1 MRIADCGLRN
11 GTCWLTVNAL
21 VAIGAIA
28 LDSRAPANEPQ
39 FALETHRGHVV
50 FLHEALARRFG
61 ITTVPEAAERTLA
74 LEKADG
80 TLIPIVE
87 DVRGRAFRTDERL
100 RQPEVEVL
108 ARRHRGSP
116 AIQVIRL
123 YEVAKDEVAKDGK
136 YELDYWCDV
145 CAISMVELK
154 PCECCQAETVLRRR
168 KVESPP

>member
-1 MRIADCGLRN
+1 MRIAECGLRS
-11 GTCWLTVNAL
+11 GMHWLLVTGAL
-21 VAIGAIA
+21 VASGAM
-28 LDSRAPANEPQ
+28 APAEEPQ

-50 FLHEALARRFG
+50 FLHEALAKRFG

-80 TLIPIVE
+80 TLVPIVE
-87 DVRGRAFRTDERL
+87 DVRGRAFRADERL

-108 ARRHRGSP
+108 ARRHLGSP

-123 YEVAKDEVAKDGK
+123 FEVAKEGK

-168 KVESPP
+168 KVEPIP

>member
-1 MRIADCGLRN
+1 MRSADCGMRS
-11 GTCWLTVNAL
+11 GMRWL
-21 VAIGAIA
+21 AIA
-28 LDSRAPANEPQ
+28 VALASGPFGLADEPQ

-87 DVRGRAFRTDERL
+87 DVRGRAFRADERL
-100 RQPEVEVL
+100 RKAEVEML

-123 YEVAKDEVAKDGK
+123 FEIAKDGK

-145 CAISMVELK
+145 CSISMVELK

-168 KVESPP
+168 KVEPAP

>member
-1 MRIADCGLRN
+1 MRSADCGVRN
-11 GTCWLTVNAL
+11 AMGWLATCAL
-21 VAIGAIA
+21 VASGTLAHA
-28 LDSRAPANEPQ
+28 EEPQ

-87 DVRGRAFRTDERL
+87 DVRGRAFRADERL
-100 RQPEVEVL
+100 RKAEVEVL
-108 ARRHRGSP
+108 ARRHHGSP

-123 YEVAKDEVAKDGK
+123 FEIAKDGK

-145 CAISMVELK
+145 CSISMVELK
-154 PCECCQAETVLRRR
+154 PCECCQAETVLRRQ
-168 KVESPP
+168 KVAPTPSPSAP

>member
-1 MRIADCGLRN
+1 MRNAECGMWS
-11 GTCWLTVNAL
+11 GMCWLLVAGAL
-21 VAIGAIA
+21 VASGV
-28 LDSRAPANEPQ
+28 LAPADEPQ

-50 FLHEALARRFG
+50 FLHEALTRRFG

-87 DVRGRAFRTDERL
+87 DVRGRAFRADERL

-123 YEVAKDEVAKDGK
+123 YEAAKDGK

-154 PCECCQAETVLRRR
+154 PCECCQAETVFRRR
-168 KVESPP
+168 KVESAP

>member
-1 MRIADCGLRN
+1 MRNAECGMRS
-11 GTCWLTVNAL
+11 GMCWLLVAGAL
-21 VAIGAIA
+21 VASGVLA
-28 LDSRAPANEPQ
+28 LADEPQ

-87 DVRGRAFRTDERL
+87 DVRGRAFRADERL

-123 YEVAKDEVAKDGK
+123 FEVAKDVK

-168 KVESPP
+168 KVESAP

>member
-1 MRIADCGLRN
+1 MRNAECGMRSGLR
-11 GTCWLTVNAL
+11 WLIMASAL
-21 VAIGAIA
+21 AIGAIGLA
-28 LDSRAPANEPQ
+28 DEPQ

-50 FLHEALARRFG
+50 YLNEALAKRFG
-61 ITTVPEAAERTLA
+61 ITTVAEAAERTLA

-80 TLIPIVE
+80 ALIPIVE
-87 DVRGRAFRTDERL
+87 DVRGRAFRADERL

-123 YEVAKDEVAKDGK
+123 YEVAKDVK

-154 PCECCQAETVLRRR
+154 PCECCQAETILRRR
-168 KVESPP
+168 KVEP

>member
-1 MRIADCGLRN
+1 MCIADCGLRSW
-11 GTCWLTVNAL
+11 GRWLAL
-21 VAIGAIA
+21 VSALIAIA
-28 LDSRAPANEPQ
+28 DPAPADEPQ

-50 FLHEALARRFG
+50 FLHEALGKRFG
-61 ITTVPEAAERTLA
+61 ITTVPEAADRTLA

-80 TLIPIVE
+80 ALIPIVE
-87 DVRGRAFRTDERL
+87 DVRGRAFRADERL

-108 ARRHRGSP
+108 ARRHHGSP

-123 YEVAKDEVAKDGK
+123 YEVAKDGK

-168 KVESPP
+168 KVESAP